1 MFAVFLVVLGG
12 PGPPGG
18 SPETPGML
26 FQPKAPMGLGPID
39 DPPILVAIRDILIFM
54 FFWGLVGDCLWVVVS
69 LTPT

>member
-26 FQPKAPMGLGPID
+26 FQPKAPTGLGPID
-39 DPPILVAIRDILIFM
+39 DPPNLVAIRDILTFM
-54 FFWGLVGDCLWVVVS
+54 FFTLRRLQVPQVGIQVGL
-69 LTPT
+69 